1 MNRIAPSSK
10 TSYELEGR
18 QTSCI
23 GNAGELPV
31 GAFKLINRI
40 DKEG

>member
-1 MNRIAPSSK
+1 MKIKRIYSPSSK

-18 QTSCI
+18 PTSSA

-31 GAFKLINRI
+31 GGF
-40 DKEG
+40 